1 MCLIKEAHILTK
13 KKKKK
18 EEEEEEAAH
27 MHGEIA
33 VNLVKETHI

>member
-1 MCLIKEAHILTK
+1 VFDKRSQHTHNK

-18 EEEEEEAAH
+18 KGKIKEAH

-33 VNLVKETHI
+33 VNLVKEAHT